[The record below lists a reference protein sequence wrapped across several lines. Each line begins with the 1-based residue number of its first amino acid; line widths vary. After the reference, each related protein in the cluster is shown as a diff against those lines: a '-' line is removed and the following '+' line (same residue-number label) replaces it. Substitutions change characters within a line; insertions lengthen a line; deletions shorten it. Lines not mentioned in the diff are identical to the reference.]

1 MNHKIIY
8 TFNPLWLI
16 KVDKTRIQN
25 QNEPECQ
32 HIKKREKAKI
42 I

>member
-1 MNHKIIY
+1 MNHKVVY
-8 TFNPLWLI
+8 TLNPLWLI
-16 KVDKTRIQN
+16 KVDETRIEN

-32 HIKKREKAKI
+32 HIKKGNKI